1 MCTHTSANQKKSG
14 ILITSGDGDLFP
26 SSFLHHSLLVHLTH
40 FLIPDCKNTSIELN
54 KKIQPET
61 KHLYLSFH
69 NCFWFGGSQSSA
81 QKERQQNILS
91 LCRGSTP
98 SAWQRVTLDLHL
110 VLVTQTVDPWRG
122 RLKASLRCISLG
134 LAECCAVLSAC
145 SLVIDL
151 MSFFRQFS
159 VNTSATSRPTD

>member
-1 MCTHTSANQKKSG
+1 MEFSSLVEMEIFSPHHFYITLSWFTSPTSWYQTGRTHLLNWMKKNS
-14 ILITSGDGDLFP
+14 TW
-26 SSFLHHSLLVHLTH
+26 
-40 FLIPDCKNTSIELN
+40 N
-54 KKIQPET
+54 

-98 SAWQRVTLDLHL
+98 SVWRRVTLHLHL

-151 MSFFRQFS
+151 MSFFRQFP
-159 VNTSATSRPTD
+159 VNTSATSQLTD